1 MPQDLFD
8 LWRFEVVDTRYLI
21 ARQPLTSPWQAA

>member
-8 LWRFEVVDTRYLI
+8 LLRFEVVDNPYLI

>member
-8 LWRFEVVDTRYLI
+8 LWRFEVVDNPYLI